1 MKGNELL
8 SAEKQQLP
16 CLLGR
21 RVYVE
26 TAGTFGLIRIPV
38 SPSRVSSNKQVACA
52 VWRSPSSSRRK
63 ISRRHRRER
72 GRPYRRQQPA
82 PTCLRNNTEGD
93 WSTGVRLAKVVT
105 LWSNWVANAIRGVG
119 LEVPTG
125 VQIWDIWADL
135 RCELDCAAKGLS
147 LVS

>member
-1 MKGNELL
+1 MCRRRLEVAVVV
-8 SAEKQQLP
+8 AE
-16 CLLGR
+16 
-21 RVYVE
+21 
-26 TAGTFGLIRIPV
+26 A
-38 SPSRVSSNKQVACA
+38 
-52 VWRSPSSSRRK
+52 K

-93 WSTGVRLAKVVT
+93 WSTVYGEAKVVT
-105 LWSNWVANAIRGVG
+105 LWWNWAANAIRGVG

-135 RCELDCAAKGLS
+135 RCELDWAAKGLS